1 MIVPLIINTPDYTLA
16 MKIDRIVNNIS
27 AAYVL
32 QGSPEISWDGDK
44 IILENQFPKWIVQ
57 AWQDDTTN
65 APVIDWFKYYYRWL
79 FSLDYGYGCGF
90 YFTEIRDFMK
100 IPDIFL
106 QAYADLYMPGLDFS
120 ENPEL
125 MDGFRKFLLKSKTDY
140 FDKKGRDSAILYAAT
155 TLFGGTPEAT
165 SVVSVGGGIIEIT
178 TDMDES
184 YNDMLRTWCCPVG
197 FLVNITNT

>member
-1 MIVPLIINTPDYTLA
+1 MQVARIRDNITSAYT
-16 MKIDRIVNNIS
+16 
-27 AAYVL
+27 L

-44 IILENQFPKWIVQ
+44 IILKNQFPKWIVQ
-57 AWQDDTTN
+57 AAVDDPTN
-65 APVIDWFKYYYRWL
+65 APVLDWFKYYYRWL
-79 FSLDYGYGCGF
+79 FSLDYGYGGGF

-106 QAYADLYMPGLDFS
+106 QALADLYMPGLDFE

-140 FDKKGRDSAILYAAT
+140 YDIKGRAEGILYT
-155 TLFGGTPEAT
+155 IVTLFGGTESGS
-165 SVVSVGGGIIEIT
+165 SVISAGGGIIDIT
-178 TDMDES
+178 TDMDAS
-184 YNDMLRTWCCPVG
+184 YNDMLKSWCCPAG